1 MPKQP
6 NGVTKKVAKDAE
18 GNLVGCPKCKTNHI
32 RKDGWQYWK
41 NNRKRQRWMCS
52 EKSCGHKT
60 LNPLII
66 EKSDFSVQDLPVEE
80 MNIDDIIDYRK
91 KRYVQKY
98 DD

>member
-6 NGVTKKVAKDAE
+6 NGVTKKRAQDAE
-18 GNLVGCPKCKTNHI
+18 GNFVGCPKCKTEYI

-66 EKSDFSVQDLPVEE
+66 EKSDFSVQDLPIEE
-80 MNIDDIIDYRK
+80 MTIDDIIDYRK
-91 KRYVQKY
+91 K
-98 DD
+98 